1 MTGDFSDRLEIE
13 IYMSTELILMSSLRV
28 LLFKVSLTIIRSRE
42 FLTTRRIVASECA
55 LEMNGIDVT
64 PKVFI

>member
-28 LLFKVSLTIIRSRE
+28 LLFKVSLTIIRSGE
-42 FLTTRRIVASECA
+42 FLTTRWIVASECA
-55 LEMNGIDVT
+55 PEMNGIDVT